1 MAITRDTHSRVV
13 ALAKI
18 VLPLLALAI
27 LSTLFLFSRT
37 IDPDDAIPYAE
48 VDVAERAR
56 EPRLTAPTYAGVTS
70 DGSALTVQAVEARPD
85 AGSGATAQT
94 LTARLD
100 TPDGA
105 RADLTAATMNIDDR
119 AGLVSLDGG
128 VTIATTSGYTIT
140 TETLTARLDRTNL
153 LAPGPVQAQAPAGT
167 ISAQSMTLTQGTD
180 PATYVL
186 VFKGGVK
193 MLYQPRN

>member
-1 MAITRDTHSRVV
+1 MAITRDTHTRFV
-13 ALAKI
+13 ATAKI

-27 LSTLFLFSRT
+27 LSTLFLFART
-37 IDPDDAIPYAE
+37 IDPDDAIPYAD

-70 DGSALTVQAVEARPD
+70 DGAALTLQAVEARPD
-85 AGSGATAQT
+85 AGAGATAQS

-105 RADLTAATMNIDDR
+105 RTDLTATRMTFDNT

-128 VTIATTSGYTIT
+128 VTVTTTSGYTIT
-140 TETLTARLDRTNL
+140 TDTLTARLDRTSL
-153 LAPGPVQAQAPAGT
+153 SAPGPVQAQSPAGT
-167 ISAQSMTLTQGTD
+167 VTAQGMTLTQGAD

-186 VFKGGVK
+186 VFKGRVK
-193 MLYQPRN
+193 LLYQPQN

>member
-1 MAITRDTHSRVV
+1 MAIARDTHSRVV

-18 VLPLLALAI
+18 ALPLLALAI
-27 LSTLFLFSRT
+27 LSTLFLFART
-37 IDPDDAIPYAE
+37 IDPNDAIPYAE
-48 VDVAERAR
+48 VDVVERAR

-70 DGSALTVQAVEARPD
+70 DGAALTLQAAEARPD
-85 AGSGATAQT
+85 AGAGATAQT

-105 RADLTAATMNIDDR
+105 RTDLAAAQMTFDNT

-128 VTIATTSGYTIT
+128 VTVTTTSGYIMT
-140 TETLTARLDRTNL
+140 TNTLTARLDRTSL
-153 LAPGPVQAQAPAGT
+153 LAPGPVQATAPAGT
-167 ISAQSMTLTQGTD
+167 ITAQGMTLTQGPD

-186 VFKGGVK
+186 VFKGRVK
-193 MLYQPRN
+193 LLYQPQN

>member
-18 VLPLLALAI
+18 ALPLLALAI
-27 LSTLFLFSRT
+27 LSTLFLFART

-48 VDVAERAR
+48 VDVTERAR

-70 DGSALTVQAVEARPD
+70 DGAALTLQAAEARPD
-85 AGSGATAQT
+85 AGTGATAQT

-105 RADLTAATMNIDDR
+105 RTDLSAARMTFDDT
-119 AGLVSLDGG
+119 AGLMTMDGG
-128 VTIATTSGYTIT
+128 VTIATTAGYTIT
-140 TETLTARLDRTNL
+140 TDALTARLDRTSL
-153 LAPGPVQAQAPAGT
+153 TAPGPVQANAPAGT
-167 ISAQSMTLTQGTD
+167 ITAEGMTLTQGAD

-186 VFKGGVK
+186 VFKGRVK
-193 MLYQPRN
+193 LLYQPQN

>member
-1 MAITRDTHSRVV
+1 MAITRDTHSRFV
-13 ALAKI
+13 ATAKI
-18 VLPLLALAI
+18 ALPLLALAI
-27 LSTLFLFSRT
+27 LSTLFLFART
-37 IDPDDAIPYAE
+37 IDPNDAIPYAE

-70 DGSALTVQAVEARPD
+70 DGAALTLQAAEARPD
-85 AGSGATAQT
+85 AGAGATAQT

-105 RADLTAATMNIDDR
+105 RTNLAAAKMTFDNA

-128 VTIATTSGYTIT
+128 VTVSTTSGYTIT
-140 TETLTARLDRTNL
+140 TKTVTARLDRTSL
-153 LAPGPVQAQAPAGT
+153 LAPGPVQATAPAGT
-167 ISAQSMTLTQGTD
+167 ITAQGMTLTQGTD

-186 VFKGGVK
+186 VFKGRVK
-193 MLYQPRN
+193 LLYQPQN